1 MLTVTFLL
9 LLFRWGIHSRCC
21 AFKICSYFIMLL
33 MLFCSFLFRFYLY
46 QITINNINKLSNHFT
61 HLYIRRQVC
70 GGCCSPCCR
79 VAVNVNV
86 MLYGWRESCVRGR
99 GRERE
104 REQKRENSRAQA
116 TRERKAEHR
125 VAAADL
131 LLLVLLL
138 LSCSCCGC
146 YGFAVNF
153 TALLHLPPHK
163 LLL

>member
-1 MLTVTFLL
+1 MRSGSTILLNVTFLL

-104 REQKRENSRAQA
+104 RAKKREQPSASNERAESGTSR
-116 TRERKAEHR
+116 R
-125 VAAADL
+125 
-131 LLLVLLL
+131 
-138 LSCSCCGC
+138 CC
-146 YGFAVNF
+146 
-153 TALLHLPPHK
+153 
-163 LLL
+163 

>member
-1 MLTVTFLL
+1 
-9 LLFRWGIHSRCC
+9 
-21 AFKICSYFIMLL
+21 MLL

-86 MLYGWRESCVRGR
+86 MLYGWRESCVRAWA
-99 GRERE
+99 RERE
-104 REQKRENSRAQA
+104 KERTAEAQA
-116 TRERKAEHR
+116 TRERKADHR

-131 LLLVLLL
+131 LLLVVLLL
-138 LSCSCCGC
+138 QRCSCCGC
-146 YGFAVNF
+146 DWFAVNF
-153 TALLHLPPHK
+153 TALLQ
-163 LLL
+163 LLLLLLRSSPT